1 MLKLKQ
7 QKKADIKSFLDKL
20 LPYLTIKKDNAL
32 KLYNYCINAMQKNGV
47 IKSPLI
53 VLEPLPDNAGGNKE
67 QAGFMPCSLNA
78 VSEETSKD
86 DAVL

>member
-1 MLKLKQ
+1 MVKINLEQRLKPKKNGRFKSLLIILK
-7 QKKADIKSFLDKL
+7 
-20 LPYLTIKKDNAL
+20 PLTDNA
-32 KLYNYCINAMQKNGV
+32 
-47 IKSPLI
+47 
-53 VLEPLPDNAGGNKE
+53 EGNKE